1 MLKREEWG
9 PHCRERCVVQI
20 QFHDFFAKR
29 NSLFLNGTSLR
40 PPSAQALASGTEDH
54 ICVLGTSSSM
64 PAPARYS
71 HGAPAASRPPR
82 FILSGRAGLDDS
94 SMSQEAIRQ
103 TQAEFTAFLSA
114 LDTVE
119 SAGHGGLVALPRERL
134 IEIQRILRA
143 GGGVLQPLPPVP
155 APGSTSTTTFVPIA
169 SVPAP
174 SQSGLTEAE
183 LAQIQTRVLQPRP
196 TEELQACAVCL
207 SDMQPGERCTALACG
222 HQYHHD
228 CVLRWLHLSRTCP
241 LCKAHAL
248 GAGPPGEHQDKS
260 ASPSRNEAE
269 AQLLTAAANAIM
281 ASRAASTQHRADL
294 SELTLAAALGEQHQH
309 QHQHQHQPSLAGS
322 ARAPQPPSAVASTIS
337 FGVRDGLL
345 RPQPP
350 SAVASTVLLGGRESL
365 LRRIHISAARAGG
378 TRAIGGA
385 LI

>member
-1 MLKREEWG
+1 
-9 PHCRERCVVQI
+9 
-20 QFHDFFAKR
+20 
-29 NSLFLNGTSLR
+29 
-40 PPSAQALASGTEDH
+40 
-54 ICVLGTSSSM
+54 
-64 PAPARYS
+64 
-71 HGAPAASRPPR
+71 
-82 FILSGRAGLDDS
+82 
-94 SMSQEAIRQ
+94 MSQEAIRQ

-155 APGSTSTTTFVPIA
+155 APGSTSTTTFVPVA

-309 QHQHQHQPSLAGS
+309 QHQNQPSLAGS
-322 ARAPQPPSAVASTIS
+322 ARTPQQPSAVASTIS
-337 FGVRDGLL
+337 FGESLL

-350 SAVASTVLLGGRESL
+350 SAVASTMLLGGRESL

-378 TRAIGGA
+378 ARAIGGA
-385 LI
+385 LAAPPNEVRTTRLVVRQMGTQPTRTLAEQAPNTTRTLAGQAPVAMGVVLGVVGHAASGATSGSWSSSSGAQPRAGAR

>member
-1 MLKREEWG
+1 
-9 PHCRERCVVQI
+9 
-20 QFHDFFAKR
+20 
-29 NSLFLNGTSLR
+29 
-40 PPSAQALASGTEDH
+40 
-54 ICVLGTSSSM
+54 M

-82 FILSGRAGLDDS
+82 FILSGRAGLDES

-155 APGSTSTTTFVPIA
+155 APGSTSTTTFVPVA

-309 QHQHQHQPSLAGS
+309 QHQHQPSLAGS
-322 ARAPQPPSAVASTIS
+322 ARTPQQPSAVASTIS
-337 FGVRDGLL
+337 FGESLL

-350 SAVASTVLLGGRESL
+350 SAVASTMLLGGRESL

-378 TRAIGGA
+378 ARAIGGA

>member
-1 MLKREEWG
+1 MRI
-9 PHCRERCVVQI
+9 V
-20 QFHDFFAKR
+20 
-29 NSLFLNGTSLR
+29 
-40 PPSAQALASGTEDH
+40 
-54 ICVLGTSSSM
+54 CVLGPSRSM
-64 PAPARYS
+64 PAPAS
-71 HGAPAASRPPR
+71 HGAPARPPR
-82 FILSGRAGLDDS
+82 FILSGRAGLDES

-155 APGSTSTTTFVPIA
+155 APGSASTTTFVPVA
-169 SVPAP
+169 SVPLP
-174 SQSGLTEAE
+174 SQSGLNEAE
-183 LAQIQTRVLQPRP
+183 LAQILTHVLQPRP
-196 TEELQACAVCL
+196 TEELQTCAVCL
-207 SDMQPGERCTALACG
+207 GDMQPGERCTALACG

-309 QHQHQHQPSLAGS
+309 QRQHQHQPSLAGS
-322 ARAPQPPSAVASTIS
+322 AARAAQSSAVTSTIS
-337 FGVRDGLL
+337 FGVRESLL
-345 RPQPP
+345 RPQP
-350 SAVASTVLLGGRESL
+350 SAVTSTVLRGGRESL
-365 LRRIHISAARAGG
+365 LRRIHISPAQAGG
-378 TRAIGGA
+378 ARAIGGA